1 MITLFTLSLL
11 CLAGVV
17 VCCILAGL
25 VLAVLSLPLAI
36 LFILL
41 PWFLRLAG
49 VVLLIKGLLDRPFRW
64 ENLLPAVMA
73 FLLSGLIRWIF

>member
-1 MITLFTLSLL
+1 MITLFMLSIL

-17 VCCILAGL
+17 VSCILVGL
-25 VLAVLSLPLAI
+25 VLAVLSLPLTI

-49 VVLLIKGLLDRPFRW
+49 VVLLIKGLLERPFRW
-64 ENLLPAVMA
+64 ENLLPAVAA